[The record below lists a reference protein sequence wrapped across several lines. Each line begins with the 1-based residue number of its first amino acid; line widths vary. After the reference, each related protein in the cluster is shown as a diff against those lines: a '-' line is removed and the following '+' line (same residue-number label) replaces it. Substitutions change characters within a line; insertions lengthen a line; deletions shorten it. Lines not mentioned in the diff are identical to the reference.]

1 MEKKFGE
8 FNTIEELNRAAAA
21 QLKEGDE
28 EALYILAEENG
39 LDKGDVLDYLDG
51 LSDTLA
57 TPLMAAMGKL
67 KLEKAELKSEGFFG
81 DCVDMVLNLCM
92 EDEKMCHAVFRTEK
106 KLSQFLGKILKLAF
120 EMKQQIHKNIVNA
133 AGLRPP
139 LYLGIPGKADVIR
152 IAYEYYLG
160 KVIGK

>member
-1 MEKKFGE
+1 MEKKFGK

-28 EALYILAEENG
+28 EALCILAEENG
-39 LDKGDVLDYLDG
+39 LDKEDVMDYLDG
-51 LSDTLA
+51 RADTLA

-67 KLEKAELKSEGFFG
+67 KLEKEELKCEGFFS
-81 DCVDMVLNLCM
+81 DCIDTVLNMCM
-92 EDEKMCHAVFRTEK
+92 LDDEMCHAVFNPEK

-120 EMKQQIHKNIVNA
+120 EMKQQIHNNIVNA

-139 LYLGIPGKADVIR
+139 LYLGIPGKTDVIR
-152 IAYEYYLG
+152 IAHEYYLG
-160 KVIGK
+160 KAIGK